1 MEENYK
7 EEIICIDKSSAVYPR
22 RLKECGDMPEKI
34 YVKGRLPD
42 DDKPSIAIVGARM
55 CSSYG
60 RMQSFRYGK
69 VLSQAGVQVISG
81 MAYGIDAEAHLGAL
95 EGEEPTYAVLGC
107 GADICYPARNKRL
120 YSRILR
126 KGGGMV
132 SEYPPGTPVKSYHF
146 PARNRIISAL
156 ADVVLVM
163 EAREKSGSLIT
174 AQYAIEQGKSVY
186 ALPGAVQEELSLG
199 CHKLIYDGAGIAYA
213 PEVLL
218 DEWGIISERVKKKE
232 KRNLVLASDLNLVYS
247 CLDLRPKNLDYFIS
261 ETGFSPEK
269 ISNLLMELELLGL
282 ARETGRHYYVK
293 GEETC
298 D

>member
-1 MEENYK
+1 
-7 EEIICIDKSSAVYPR
+7 
-22 RLKECGDMPEKI
+22 
-34 YVKGRLPD
+34 
-42 DDKPSIAIVGARM
+42 
-55 CSSYG
+55 
-60 RMQSFRYGK
+60 
-69 VLSQAGVQVISG
+69 

-199 CHKLIYDGAGIAYA
+199 CH
-213 PEVLL
+213 L
-218 DEWGIISERVKKKE
+218 DEWGIIPERVKKKE